1 MARHTLAFSDRHSS
15 CSSARRCCTVLAYPK
30 VVGLLPLAERVDP
43 AARSAA
49 GSARSCNS
57 SATTAVTSGCSAFRQ
72 NLTQMGTLFAV
83 LLGTGGLLPSGSRD
97 TALFTMSLPASRNE
111 LLGSRAATG
120 LLELAVLAFA
130 PALVFPLLSPAVGQT
145 FSVGSA
151 IVHGAC
157 LFITWAVFFS
167 LALLL
172 STVVAGIWIPA
183 VVAICVGFFLM
194 AVDLVAGG
202 TGRFNIFAVMS
213 GEHYFRTGALPWV
226 GLAVSGAASAAMLSP
241 ARGTSHART
250 SERRDDTVTAICRR
264 FRDGVP
270 VRARPAASRR
280 ASLCRSRPTSGPP
293 AAPPD

>member
-1 MARHTLAFSDRHSS
+1 MFWYKSWLDTRWRFLIAFVVLV
-15 CSSARRCCTVLAYPK
+15 CSAVLTVLAYPK
-30 VVGLLPLAERVDP
+30 FLELLPVAMRVNLGGEIGRRVTETIQFERDYRGYIWVQ
-43 AARSAA
+43 S
-49 GSARSCNS
+49 
-57 SATTAVTSGCSAFRQ
+57 FRQ

-83 LLGTGGLLPSGSRD
+83 LLGTGGLLPSGSKD

-111 LLGSRAATG
+111 LLGIRAATG

-130 PALVFPLLSPAVGQT
+130 PALVFPLLSPTVGQT
-145 FSVGSA
+145 FSVASA
-151 IVHGAC
+151 IMHGAC

-226 GLAVSGAASAAMLSP
+226 GLAVSAAASAAMLYAG
-241 ARGTSHART
+241 ARNFARQ
-250 SERRDDTVTAICRR
+250 D
-264 FRDGVP
+264 F
-270 VRARPAASRR
+270 
-280 ASLCRSRPTSGPP
+280 
-293 AAPPD
+293 